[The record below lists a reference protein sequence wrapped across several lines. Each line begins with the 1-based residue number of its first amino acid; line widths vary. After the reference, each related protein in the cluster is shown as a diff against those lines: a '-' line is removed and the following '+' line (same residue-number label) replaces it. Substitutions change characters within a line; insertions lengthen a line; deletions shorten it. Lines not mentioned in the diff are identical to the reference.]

1 MGFPVPWINPLNFG
15 YMSDLKAIKTV
26 SVNKVIS
33 QSYVLEKKEA
43 NNDGAK
49 INTEN
54 LVWDN
59 LSSQVLLTS
68 SDNDFGKKIYNLNL
82 PAHKSISNLGLAS
95 QNENTIFTIFKT
107 SGTNNKIVFN
117 ATTKSVDNNSK
128 FLRNGDDIYIECI
141 KGSNI
146 TSSKIC
152 HYIEGVSMSVPNST
166 SVKYNYFIDKE
177 GNIYE
182 PDMTADIVNARI
194 LSSSYKNQPN
204 LPLMDITTLNEDP
217 RSQNSLKTTLNSVI
231 GGQAHEYKDNWKM
244 IENDMCSS
252 SSNYNPFVK
261 GIINNWKHLKS
272 YDLYGN
278 RKFASTNT
286 LDIDLTKDGT
296 LMNNPTGTNVNL
308 FYVPN
313 SNSFVKNN
321 STSWYSNNENTL
333 YDIKGN
339 LVEDVSKVSKYF
351 IDKLPSCGDCEI
363 VGRCEVEEIYS
374 ASKFG
379 FDNNLP
385 TVVGQNTKY
394 NELDFCSFE
403 ENSFNLSYN
412 NTVKSNYFGVIPN
425 NIYDGN
431 LFTYS
436 KVNNTGGHTGLKS
449 LLLTEKPYFFQIKNC
464 NVIVSGND
472 QFVNDNQKIKLN
484 KEKSSLNNFNFI
496 EIFF

>member
-1 MGFPVPWINPLNFG
+1 M
-15 YMSDLKAIKTV
+15 
-26 SVNKVIS
+26 
-33 QSYVLEKKEA
+33 
-43 NNDGAK
+43 
-49 INTEN
+49 
-54 LVWDN
+54 
-59 LSSQVLLTS
+59 
-68 SDNDFGKKIYNLNL
+68 
-82 PAHKSISNLGLAS
+82 
-95 QNENTIFTIFKT
+95 
-107 SGTNNKIVFN
+107 
-117 ATTKSVDNNSK
+117 
-128 FLRNGDDIYIECI
+128 
-141 KGSNI
+141 
-146 TSSKIC
+146 
-152 HYIEGVSMSVPNST
+152 
-166 SVKYNYFIDKE
+166 
-177 GNIYE
+177 
-182 PDMTADIVNARI
+182 
-194 LSSSYKNQPN
+194 
-204 LPLMDITTLNEDP
+204 
-217 RSQNSLKTTLNSVI
+217 
-231 GGQAHEYKDNWKM
+231 
-244 IENDMCSS
+244 
-252 SSNYNPFVK
+252 
-261 GIINNWKHLKS
+261 KS

-496 EIFF
+496 EGKKYKLEFWVKSTESFGKISQNVVKMIFYDKSKSIMFEANNAIVKTNKIEGWQLIELSFDVPKNYETADLMFYGGYLEARLIDDIKISPSDAQSKSYVYDPKSLKILSELDENHFATFYDYDEAGNLIRVRKETEKGIVTIKESNIFYQTKK